1 VANLL
6 SVNVTEES
14 VIAQDLT
21 LEQRVMRVDT
31 LMCIMFGGMLR
42 HPLANTLLPPEE
54 LTELRKLLGIP
65 TE

>member
-1 VANLL
+1 MANLL